1 VKEIQGA
8 GGTASFVPCDLAD
21 HEDVLGPAGPAGT
34 VDALVSNAGTWTLG
48 PARDLSEADF
58 DQMHAVNVKAPLF
71 LTAALAPL
79 MAGRG
84 GCMVNVS
91 AMVATRATAGMAG
104 YGSSKAALEL
114 LTRSW
119 ADEYGPRGVR
129 VNAVALGPAMTPAM
143 RGKEEMAEP
152 IAQSIPLRRTAD
164 AAEVAETVVF
174 LAGDGAGYIS
184 GAVVPV
190 DGARVAVL

>member
-1 VKEIQGA
+1 
-8 GGTASFVPCDLAD
+8 
-21 HEDVLGPAGPAGT
+21 
-34 VDALVSNAGTWTLG
+34 
-48 PARDLSEADF
+48 
-58 DQMHAVNVKAPLF
+58 
-71 LTAALAPL
+71 

-84 GCMVNVS
+84 GDCVVNVS
-91 AMVATRATAGMAG
+91 AMAATRATASMAG

-143 RGKEEMAEP
+143 RGMEEMAETT
-152 IAQSIPLRRTAD
+152 AQSIPLRRTAD
-164 AAEVAETVVF
+164 AAEVAETIVF

-190 DGARVAVL
+190 DGGRVAVL